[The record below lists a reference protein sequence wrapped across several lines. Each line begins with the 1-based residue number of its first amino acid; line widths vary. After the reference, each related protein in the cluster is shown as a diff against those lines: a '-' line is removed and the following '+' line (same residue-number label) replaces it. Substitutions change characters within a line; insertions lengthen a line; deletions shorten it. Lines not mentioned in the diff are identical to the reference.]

1 MYFERFSNSLL
12 ELAKRRVS
20 RSDVESMVRQR
31 DTFRSNKDYAEADKI
46 RDELAKAGVRVSD
59 VNGLTV
65 WDPSFTV

>member
-1 MYFERFSNSLL
+1 
-12 ELAKRRVS
+12 
-20 RSDVESMVRQR
+20 MVRQR
-31 DTFRSNKDYAEADKI
+31 DTFRSNKDYVEADNI